1 MGYTSNKK
9 FHPLTDDINLIIDGC
24 GETHEKKY
32 YVNGTYI
39 DLCGMSIEE
48 YMKNPCCCSG
58 TVGPGGSED
67 YIKPINEILVKSFE
81 DESGTIYY
89 QAFAKFAVTSTIKI
103 NVTSS
108 TNIVTEL
115 DLYLGDT
122 KSKPEIGETADIINI
137 TLSVY
142 EDDSYEYVSV
152 SEENKVSYDIYY
164 KAIPLSE
171 IGTFSSDLT
180 INTMDLGTN
189 TDLTYIIPEG
199 NINYNEM
206 TDMSEFEKYCN
217 EHQYCL
223 LLCLP
228 KTIYTNKQYM
238 LSNYGGSDVTNNFTF
253 NNYLTING
261 VDYACVVEKAKDD
274 IMPFVQLYN
283 ENIVY
288 EYKLTLNK

>member
-1 MGYTSNKK
+1 MGYTSNKN

-24 GETHEKKY
+24 GDTHEKKY
-32 YVNGTYI
+32 YFNGTYI

-48 YMKNPCCCSG
+48 YMKNPCCCG
-58 TVGPGGSED
+58 GNGGSED

-103 NVTSS
+103 NVTSN

-115 DLYLGDT
+115 DLYVGDT
-122 KSKPEIGETADIINI
+122 KSKPEIGETSEIINI

-180 INTMDLGTN
+180 IATMDLGTSA
-189 TDLTYIIPEG
+189 DLVFTIPG
-199 NINYNEM
+199 SDINYNEM

-228 KTIYTNKQYM
+228 KSIYTNKQFV
-238 LSNYGGSDVTNNFTF
+238 LSNYGGSDVTNSFTF

-261 VDYACVVEKAKDD
+261 VDYACVVEKAKED

>member
-1 MGYTSNKK
+1 MGYASNNK
-9 FHPLTDDINLIIDGC
+9 FHPLTDDINLVIDGC
-24 GETHEKKY
+24 GETYEKKY
-32 YVNGTYI
+32 YYNGTYI

-48 YMKNPCCCSG
+48 YMKNPCCG
-58 TVGPGGSED
+58 GGNGGSED
-67 YIKPINEILVKSFE
+67 YVKPINEILVKTFE

-115 DLYLGDT
+115 DLYVGDT
-122 KSKPEIGETADIINI
+122 TSKPEIGETSEIINI

-171 IGTFSSDLT
+171 IGTFSSDLNIATMVLNSSADLIFT
-180 INTMDLGTN
+180 IPGSD
-189 TDLTYIIPEG
+189 
-199 NINYNEM
+199 INYNEM
-206 TDMSEFEKYCN
+206 TDMSEIEKYYK
-217 EHQYCL
+217 EHEYCL

-228 KTIYTNKQYM
+228 KDIYTNKQFV
-238 LSNYGGSDVTNNFTF
+238 LSNYGGSDVTKNFTF

-261 VDYACVVEKAKDD
+261 VDYACMVEKSKSELDST
-274 IMPFVQLYN
+274 MFVQLYN
-283 ENIVY
+283 EDSIFQ
-288 EYKLTLNK
+288 YKLTLTK